1 MDEWAYDLAKTIKKN
16 KPQKITGP
24 CIGDTVSV
32 SPFQVKILNG
42 SVILNSKN
50 AYVCRQLLERK
61 SKFKASGSSLEQ
73 SGSLNA
79 ACAVGSHTD
88 YSASG
93 QFTQEGDIELD
104 TVWKA
109 GDKVLV
115 VPSGDGQSFFIV
127 DILEV

>member
-1 MDEWAYDLAKTIKKN
+1 MDDWAYDLAREIRKN
-16 KPQKITGP
+16 RLEKVTGP

-42 SVILNSKN
+42 SVILDQDN

-61 SKFKASGSSLEQ
+61 SKFKAKGNLKQSGNLNASCASGSHS
-73 SGSLNA
+73 S
-79 ACAVGSHTD
+79 
-88 YSASG
+88 YSADG
-93 QFTQEGDIELD
+93 TFEGDGDMELD

-127 DILEV
+127 DILGV

>member
-1 MDEWAYDLAKTIKKN
+1 MDDWAYDLAREIRKN
-16 KPQKITGP
+16 RLEKVTGP

-42 SVILNSKN
+42 SVILDRDN

-61 SKFKASGSSLEQ
+61 SRFKAKGNLRQ
-73 SGSLNA
+73 SGNLNA
-79 ACAVGSHTD
+79 ACASGSHSS
-88 YSASG
+88 YSADG
-93 QFTQEGDIELD
+93 TFEGDGDMELD

-127 DILEV
+127 DILGV

>member
-1 MDEWAYDLAKTIKKN
+1 M
-16 KPQKITGP
+16 GP

-61 SKFKASGSSLEQ
+61 SKFKASGTLEQ

-79 ACAVGSHTD
+79 VCAVGSHTD

-93 QFTQEGDIELD
+93 QFTQEGDIELN
-104 TVWKA
+104 TAWKA

-115 VPSGDGQSFFIV
+115 VPSGDEQSFFIV